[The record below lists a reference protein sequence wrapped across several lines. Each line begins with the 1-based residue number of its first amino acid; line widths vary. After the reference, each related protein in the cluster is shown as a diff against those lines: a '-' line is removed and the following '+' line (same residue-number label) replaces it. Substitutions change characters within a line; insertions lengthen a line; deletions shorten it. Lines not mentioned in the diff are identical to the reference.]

1 MEIKRYIALIRHWL
15 WAIVL
20 GSLVAGVTAY
30 VVNSRQ
36 TPVYRASASYLIDN
50 APTGR
55 DSDYA
60 NLLTEQRLTLTYLEL
75 IQTHPVYAEVVQR
88 LNPSLQDTVE
98 INQLADNLARTVS
111 VSAPLDTQIIIVSV
125 EDTDPVRAAQIAN
138 LIGEV
143 FSTQNQER
151 QSERFAEAIN
161 NWENQLTPLLEN
173 VSDLQGQ
180 INEFGA
186 ADTPD
191 EKTELSALQLALN
204 QAQVRYT
211 DAFENLQTL
220 RVEQARSISNIY
232 PVEPAQTPTMPVSP
246 RIIPN
251 TLLATV
257 VGAFLALGIVFLIE
271 YLDDTVK
278 TPDEVFEQTKLST
291 LAAIAYIKGN
301 SPADRLV
308 TSHTPRSPIT
318 EAYRVLR
325 TNLSFS
331 AIDDRLKSLM
341 VTSSSPGEGKS
352 TTSSNLAVI
361 MAQTGKR
368 VIVVDAD
375 LRRPVLHK
383 VFQVS
388 NNQGLTTALLD
399 SQTPI
404 NRHLQETNVPGL
416 RIMASGPLPPNPAEL
431 LNSQRM
437 SQVLDALKLETDFL
451 IIDSPPV
458 LTVADASILAP
469 QVNGCMLVVEV
480 GATRRDALLESKER
494 LLKTGAH
501 LFGVVLNRSQPGRD
515 GYYRYYY
522 YDARY
527 YSYEYTNP
535 RLTKRRNG
543 LLGRL
548 VGLVSSQRS

>member
-15 WAIVL
+15 WAILL
-20 GSLVAGVTAY
+20 GSIVAGATAY
-30 VVNSRQ
+30 LVNSRQ

-60 NLLTEQRLTLTYLEL
+60 NLLTEQRLTLTYVEL
-75 IQTHPVYAEVVQR
+75 IKKRPVYEEVVRQ
-88 LNPSLQDTVE
+88 LNPTLQDQAE
-98 INQLADNLARTVS
+98 LNQLADNLASNVA
-111 VSAPLDTQIIIVSV
+111 VSAPLDTQIIVVSV
-125 EDTDPVRAAQIAN
+125 EDTDPARAAQIAN

-143 FSTQNQER
+143 FSQQNQDR
-151 QSERFAEAIN
+151 QSERFAEAID
-161 NWENQLTPLLEN
+161 NWETQLTPLLDS
-173 VSDLQGQ
+173 VSDLQRQ

-186 ADTPD
+186 ADTAD
-191 EKTELSALQLALN
+191 AKAELSALQLALN
-204 QAQVRYT
+204 QAQIRYT

-220 RVEQARSISNIY
+220 RVEQARSISNIF
-232 PVEPAQTPTMPVSP
+232 PVEPAQPPTAPLYP
-246 RIIPN
+246 RVIPN
-251 TLLATV
+251 TALATV
-257 VGAFLALGIVFLIE
+257 VGAFLALGLVFLIE

-278 TPDEVFEQTKLST
+278 TPDEVFEQTRLST
-291 LAAIAYIKGN
+291 LAAIAYIKGAMP
-301 SPADRLV
+301 SDRLI
-308 TSHTPRSPIT
+308 TAHTPRSPIT
-318 EAYRVLR
+318 EAYRVMR

-331 AIDDRLKSLM
+331 AIDDKLESLM

-368 VIVVDAD
+368 VVVVDAD

-399 SQTPI
+399 SQTPV
-404 NRHLQETNVPGL
+404 NRHLQDTNVPGL

-437 SQVLDALKLETDFL
+437 SQVLDALKLETDLL
-451 IIDSPPV
+451 IVDSPPV

-469 QVNGCMLVVEV
+469 QMDGCVLVVEV
-480 GATRRDALLESKER
+480 GATRRDALIESKER

-501 LFGVVLNRSQPGRD
+501 LFGVVMNRSQPGRD
-515 GYYRYYY
+515 GYYRYY

-535 RLTKRRNG
+535 RPAGRRAG
-543 LLGRL
+543 VLGRL
-548 VGLVSSQRS
+548 AGLVSGNRS